1 MGPGIRPVMHF
12 DSPQVS
18 RCDVWWVPSH
28 PRETRHMQNTDEE
41 LKQESQG
48 TDQSHQKQ
56 AFESRFNDAEYK
68 RWSESLAM
76 SKARQGHD

>member
-1 MGPGIRPVMHF
+1 
-12 DSPQVS
+12 
-18 RCDVWWVPSH
+18 
-28 PRETRHMQNTDEE
+28 MQNTDEE